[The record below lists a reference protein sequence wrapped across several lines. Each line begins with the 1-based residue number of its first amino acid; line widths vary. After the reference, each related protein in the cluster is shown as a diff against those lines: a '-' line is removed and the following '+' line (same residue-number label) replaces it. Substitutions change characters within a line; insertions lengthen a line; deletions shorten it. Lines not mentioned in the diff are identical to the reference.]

1 MLRIRKETKSMSF
14 ILIDPSLNRE
24 RERAVTT
31 FDGLEKNASSLSGQ
45 RSGSSGKATS

>member
-1 MLRIRKETKSMSF
+1 MSF

-31 FDGLEKNASSLSGQ
+31 FDGLEKECEQPFRAEIRQQQQSN
-45 RSGSSGKATS
+45 